1 METCLSAENVGQLNP
16 KEEVFCSTLTLPTG
30 DTPDDLQDNIISGFV
45 GIFSRARDEGK
56 ISRKLVE
63 CINTYLLEDRP
74 NIGGKSLEIHQAVNH
89 FVFRKTFAILLI
101 CPSSIGFSYLLW
113 EVARICLGSLLM
125 FFTAPGVKSPL
136 KSAFP
141 LNEVGNGWHVIRN
154 RLMQSLPTVCNVTS
168 IVSILFSSTTQ
179 HRMTQDFCHRSMMLS
194 LWRNWPRSICMLAI
208 NSKRSAA

>member
-89 FVFRKTFAILLI
+89 FVFRYWFATHDQSLNDSLI
-101 CPSSIGFSYLLW
+101 CYGKLQVSLTRALDY
-113 EVARICLGSLLM
+113 GSLLLEQHVDANNHVM
-125 FFTAPGVKSPL
+125 SKELDQMSTFSANLCSCSLFVSSLCGGCIHIFLFF
-136 KSAFP
+136 
-141 LNEVGNGWHVIRN
+141 
-154 RLMQSLPTVCNVTS
+154 
-168 IVSILFSSTTQ
+168 
-179 HRMTQDFCHRSMMLS
+179 
-194 LWRNWPRSICMLAI
+194 
-208 NSKRSAA
+208 